1 MKTKIR
7 KFLIGLVLTAF
18 TVTALA
24 SRANAPVA
32 DKNFVA
38 VYTALQVLLAA
49 RQATNVTM
57 NVCEG
62 LKTDKDAEYIEPS
75 DKDLV
80 AFSVASG
87 AWGVVLAFADF
98 NAEFIRGFKD
108 DIDEEYYNTSMEV
121 IDSVRKLAKSIPPE
135 DADVDDILEA
145 LSSADR
151 NIKRLLKRLEQ
162 YSRSSRQKSSKDL

>member
-1 MKTKIR
+1 MKIR

-24 SRANAPVA
+24 SRANAPLA
-32 DKNFVA
+32 ESNFVA

-62 LKTDKDAEYIEPS
+62 LETDEDAKDIRTR
-75 DKDLV
+75 DKNLL
-80 AFSVASG
+80 AFSIASG
-87 AWGVVLAFADF
+87 AWGVVLAFADA
-98 NAEFIRGFKD
+98 NAKLLREFKD
-108 DIDEEYYNTSMEV
+108 DIDEEYYDTSMEI
-121 IDSVRKLAKSIPPE
+121 IDSVRKLANGIPPK
-135 DADVDDILEA
+135 DADLDDILEA

-151 NIKRLLKRLEQ
+151 KINQWLKRLDR
-162 YSRSSRQKSSKDL
+162 YIPSYRQKSSKDL